1 MIAFKILAER
11 LPVKWQTEL
20 RQALAIDSP
29 AAPPQKDG
37 KPDAPATTI
46 DVQAK
51 DEAIVDVLVAWL
63 RQMNRRM
70 KSEKTFV
77 GPGISLKIEK
87 IGGMR
92 IALNER
98 NGVVVKQFL
107 MK

>member
-1 MIAFKILAER
+1 MIAFRILAER
-11 LPVKWQTEL
+11 LPVKWQAEL
-20 RQALAIDSP
+20 RQALQIDLP
-29 AAPPQKDG
+29 AAPTQEGG
-37 KPDAPATTI
+37 KPPDPATMI
-46 DVQAK
+46 DVKAE
-51 DEAIVDVLVAWL
+51 DSAVVDVLVDWI

-77 GPGISLKIEK
+77 GQGISLKIEK
-87 IGGMR
+87 ADGMR